1 MRRASLQAGH
11 CCPEFC
17 RWKPGSVFVLD
28 RGDPKKW
35 QQVED
40 RHEFANA
47 FRPKAKL
54 FRDGTQF
61 YLEVEGM
68 GEIVEVKRS

>member
-1 MRRASLQAGH
+1 MELVLDARIKGG
-11 CCPEFC
+11 FYG
-17 RWKPGSVFVLD
+17 WTPGGVFVLD
-28 RGDPKKW
+28 RGNPKRW

-54 FRDGTQF
+54 FRDGAQF

-68 GEIVEVKRS
+68 GDMVQVKRA